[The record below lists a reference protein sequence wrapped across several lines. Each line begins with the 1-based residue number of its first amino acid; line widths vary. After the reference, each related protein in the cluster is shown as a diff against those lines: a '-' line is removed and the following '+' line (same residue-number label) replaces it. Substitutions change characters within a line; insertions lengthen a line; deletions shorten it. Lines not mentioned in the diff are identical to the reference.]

1 MFIVIFW
8 RFFLF
13 NNKLVFGLINGL
25 SRGLRFKLGNIVLF
39 GLGVEFCLLIFFG
52 LLFCFGLFVMVVGIG
67 GMGGVGR
74 SFGDFCFIGCLDICF
89 FILGLVGFVILFKL
103 FCFEKRGFIEFKL
116 LDWLFCLFI
125 LGFNVGFIGWIFIG
139 GFKGVR
145 CNFGLLVRV
154 FELEFVRSRRGFY
167 WFIELF
173 LVFKRGFFWE
183 VFVLIGWLVRGLI
196 CFWIFVLLFVVW
208 FFVVFMCFNSFWIFG
223 LFLYF
228 GLERLIFVGGVLG
241 ERFIVIG
248 MIFYIILFLFEVINI
263 GGGVLN
269 GVFWDFMGMIGG
281 VDLFFDLLND
291 FGFCFFFGFLGIEVV
306 EL

>member
-1 MFIVIFW
+1 
-8 RFFLF
+8 
-13 NNKLVFGLINGL
+13 
-25 SRGLRFKLGNIVLF
+25 
-39 GLGVEFCLLIFFG
+39 
-52 LLFCFGLFVMVVGIG
+52 
-67 GMGGVGR
+67 
-74 SFGDFCFIGCLDICF
+74 
-89 FILGLVGFVILFKL
+89 
-103 FCFEKRGFIEFKL
+103 
-116 LDWLFCLFI
+116 
-125 LGFNVGFIGWIFIG
+125 
-139 GFKGVR
+139 
-145 CNFGLLVRV
+145 
-154 FELEFVRSRRGFY
+154 
-167 WFIELF
+167 
-173 LVFKRGFFWE
+173 
-183 VFVLIGWLVRGLI
+183 
-196 CFWIFVLLFVVW
+196 
-208 FFVVFMCFNSFWIFG
+208 MCFNSFWIFG